1 MGRIL
6 TYNVHRCVGVDRRLD
21 VDRIAAVIGE
31 YEPDV
36 VCLQE
41 LDVGRA
47 RTGGVDQAHEIAE
60 RLAMTFHFHA
70 AMQVEEEL
78 YGDAI
83 LTCRPERLVRAGP
96 LPTLRGVPG
105 LEPRGALWVAIDFDG
120 QEVNVINT
128 HLGLVP
134 REQRLQ
140 AAALVGREWLSHPE
154 LRGPVIL
161 VGDFNA
167 TSLAR
172 PYQRVSKRLV
182 DAQKAPA
189 IARTVPTF
197 PSAFPVLR
205 IDHCF
210 VTPDIQVTAVRA
222 PFSPLARMASDH
234 LPLIVDFEL
243 APARAAA
250 ATGSTPDRASTSA
263 A

>member
-1 MGRIL
+1 MPRIL

-31 YEPDV
+31 LEPDV

-47 RTGGVDQAHEIAE
+47 RTGGVDQAYAIAE
-60 RLAMTFHFHA
+60 RLEMTYHFNA
-70 AMQVEEEL
+70 AMRVEEEL

-83 LTCRPERLVRAGP
+83 LTCRPERLRHAGP
-96 LPTLRGVPG
+96 LPSVRGVPG

-120 QEVNVINT
+120 VEVNVLNT
-128 HLGLVP
+128 HLGLIP

-140 AAALVGREWLSHPE
+140 AAALVGREWLGHAE
-154 LRGPVIL
+154 CVDPVIV

-167 TSLAR
+167 TSLTR
-172 PYQRVSKRLV
+172 PYQRMTSRLA
-182 DAQKAPA
+182 DAQRSAGLG
-189 IARTVPTF
+189 RTVPTF

-210 VTPDIQVTAVRA
+210 ISPGVKITGVQA

-234 LPLIVDFEL
+234 LPLVIDFEL
-243 APARAAA
+243 EAAA
-250 ATGSTPDRASTSA
+250 AIISASASA